1 MKTKISFLVFILYIM
16 TLITSYGLFNCER
29 SMVEINTIDMVD
41 ACSLDRV
48 YPTKASVAS
57 ATKTYNTYL
66 EAYFSNLTENFGE
79 NYKGSCG
86 YVAMGMIL
94 SYFDNYY
101 SDEIVPEEYDV
112 RSSGIG
118 RNMIIRN
125 SSPGVMKDDYLFAEY
140 GKLSKDVTAQEYYN
154 YLLSYERYSLH
165 AKLILYANN
174 IQGLY
179 DFNDQNNPCG
189 ITMSEMDNVIK
200 CYLMYER
207 GFKIFSDFNVYSI
220 ESDDEEK
227 VKQFIIE
234 NLDKGLPV
242 YTCLKDDT
250 GGHATVAYAH
260 DSNGN
265 IYLHSGWH
273 GYGTRQTV
281 SSLGYKKIYRAL
293 ALNFFL
299 PEHIHSDNYAVVKS
313 GETQNYCYCSDEI
326 VTYKHTEHNYVYDH
340 AKINS
345 DTHYAYCACGEK
357 ISEKHAYSSRYERN
371 YALMHTAYCKCG
383 DNKTEKHL
391 WTSYS
396 QPNLI
401 GQYVQCKF
409 CKYLKKLKDDVFVPI
424 EKWRIYNIL
433 RIQ

>member
-1 MKTKISFLVFILYIM
+1 M
-16 TLITSYGLFNCER
+16 TLFISYGLFNCER
-29 SMVEINTIDMVD
+29 SLVEINTLDMVD
-41 ACSLDRV
+41 ACSSDRV

-125 SSPGVMKDDYLFAEY
+125 SSPGVMKDDYLYAEY

-227 VKQFIIE
+227 VKI
-234 NLDKGLPV
+234 GR
-242 YTCLKDDT
+242 
-250 GGHATVAYAH
+250 AH
-260 DSNGN
+260 
-265 IYLHSGWH
+265 
-273 GYGTRQTV
+273 V
-281 SSLGYKKIYRAL
+281 
-293 ALNFFL
+293 
-299 PEHIHSDNYAVVKS
+299 
-313 GETQNYCYCSDEI
+313 
-326 VTYKHTEHNYVYDH
+326 
-340 AKINS
+340 
-345 DTHYAYCACGEK
+345 
-357 ISEKHAYSSRYERN
+357 
-371 YALMHTAYCKCG
+371 
-383 DNKTEKHL
+383 
-391 WTSYS
+391 
-396 QPNLI
+396 
-401 GQYVQCKF
+401 
-409 CKYLKKLKDDVFVPI
+409 
-424 EKWRIYNIL
+424 
-433 RIQ
+433 